1 MIHICTN
8 SMRCL
13 RWMLSLSALLSAA
26 SYAELRHFVV
36 DVQIIG
42 PERSHEY
49 TPTLLRMILNA
60 SKADDEVID
69 FIYSDRHFSQA
80 RWLAEVENTNVNAP
94 VWAVTT
100 KEREQ
105 LLRPI
110 RVPMFKGMIGWR
122 ILMIRREDQHKYSKV
137 NSLKDLA
144 KFKAGQGNR
153 WPDAEI
159 LRANGLPVVLGSG
172 TDNLYK
178 MLPGKRFDYFPRGIH
193 ELTQDAKYIHAN
205 NVVPE
210 EELLLVYPSAA
221 YFFVSK
227 KNVELAE
234 RLERGWDIIL
244 KNGEF
249 DKFFFGH
256 PQIIAALAELKSHR
270 RKIIQLDNPVLPDA
284 TPLDNPDYWLDLSS
298 YQYQY
303 QHSR

>member
-1 MIHICTN
+1 MIYLCTN
-8 SMRCL
+8 LKRYL
-13 RWMLSLSALLSAA
+13 RRILCAGALVSPAG
-26 SYAELRHFVV
+26 YAELRHFVV

-42 PERSHEY
+42 PERRHEY
-49 TPTLLRMILNA
+49 SPTLLRMILEA
-60 SKADDEVID
+60 SKAEDEVID
-69 FIYSDRHFSQA
+69 YIYSDRHFSQA

-100 KEREQ
+100 QEREQ

-122 ILMIRREDQHKYSKV
+122 ILMIRREDQSKFSKA
-137 NSLKDLA
+137 NNLKDLA
-144 KFKAGQGNR
+144 KFRAGQGNL
-153 WPDAEI
+153 WPDADI
-159 LRANGLPVVLGSG
+159 LEANGLPVMLGASIE
-172 TDNLYK
+172 NLYK

-193 ELTQDAKYIHAN
+193 ELTPDAKYIHAN
-205 NVVPE
+205 SVVPE

-234 RLERGWDIIL
+234 RLERGWEIIL

-249 DKFFFGH
+249 DKFFFSH
-256 PQIIAALAELKSHR
+256 PQIVDALAELKRHK
-270 RKIIQLDNPVLPDA
+270 RKIIQLNNPLLPEQ
-284 TPLDNPDYWLDLSS
+284 TPLANRDYWLDLAN

-303 QHSR
+303 PR